1 MSDPVQVIPTST
13 PLSDRECLEAWRR
26 KPVAESLRP
35 VVERY
40 LALVYSSAYRRIGN
54 AARAEE
60 VTRAVF
66 LVLARRAQKLRK
78 KTVLAGWLY
87 EVTAVACDKLLAK
100 RAGRWRAFGRALMKP
115 FIWRR
120 GTKRRDGD
128 IAPYLRSTVSTPALR
143 RYRNSSTVISLYQ
156 ASLGGPAWIWTAIIP

>member
-26 KPVAESLRP
+26 QPGAETLRP

-40 LALVYSSAYRRIGN
+40 LEFVYSSAYRRIGN
-54 AARAEE
+54 AAQAAE
-60 VTRAVF
+60 VTLAVF
-66 LVLARRAQKLRK
+66 LVLARRARKLRK

-87 EVTAVACDKLLAK
+87 EVTAVACRKLMPK
-100 RAGRWRAFGRALMKP
+100 RSGRWRAFGRALMKP

-120 GTKRRDGD
+120 RLRRRDGD
-128 IAPYLRSTVSTPALR
+128 IAPYLATELDAALDR
-143 RYRNSSTVISLYQ
+143 LPSR
-156 ASLGGPAWIWTAIIP
+156 